1 MSHDGGEG
9 ASYWVNL
16 LVILIYDLKMIVID
30 KYDDDDDHI
39 FDDNDGDDHLVCIE
53 EHAATKEAGE
63 ASGKEEAGQD
73 NYDDLCW

>member
-1 MSHDGGEG
+1 
-9 ASYWVNL
+9 
-16 LVILIYDLKMIVID
+16 MIWKWLCFD
-30 KYDDDDDHI
+30 KYDDDDHI
-39 FDDNDGDDHLVCIE
+39 FDDNDGDDDDNNLVCIE